1 MMRYLRIFRVTL
13 LNALQVELE
22 YRINFA
28 INLVNALL
36 LLGSGLVIVAVMFSH
51 TDSIGGWSF
60 LEALALFG
68 VFMMFEAFIELI
80 LHPNLD
86 ELPEYIRTG
95 SLDHMLLKPVSGQF
109 LVSTRHVGIW
119 HLTLLAMG
127 AGLTLYAMI
136 ALGTASLTNILLLVV
151 FMAAGAA
158 ILYALWLMLS
168 VTAFWFVKIDNI
180 SVPLYALF
188 GAGRFPVTAFPPWAR
203 IVLTVVIPVAFI
215 TNVPAAAATERLS
228 WTMALGSLALA
239 ALLLAVSRA
248 VWRYAV
254 AHYTS
259 ASS

>member
-1 MMRYLRIFRVTL
+1 MKRYLRIFRVTL
-13 LNALQVELE
+13 LNSLQVELE

-36 LLGSGLVIVAVMFSH
+36 LLGSGLVIIAVMFGH
-51 TDSIGGWSF
+51 AESIGGWSF
-60 LEALALFG
+60 VEALALFG
-68 VFMMFEAFIELI
+68 VFMMFEAFIELM

-109 LVSTRHVGIW
+109 LVSTRHVSIW
-119 HLTLLAMG
+119 HLTMLMMG
-127 AGLTLYAMI
+127 GGVTLYAMV
-136 ALGTASLTNILLLVV
+136 ALGTAGLTNVLLLAV
-151 FMAAGAA
+151 FMAAGAV

-188 GAGRFPVTAFPPWAR
+188 GAGRFPVTAFPPWAL
-203 IVLTVVIPVAFI
+203 IFLTVVIPIAFI

-228 WTMALGSLALA
+228 WAMALGSLAIAA
-239 ALLLAVSRA
+239 ALLVVSRA
-248 VWRYAV
+248 VWRFAV